1 MVEPEIYTEDQ
12 VREGLAK
19 LDCWEVRDGRLRK
32 QYTFRTFL
40 RAIAFVNS
48 VAYLAEGAGHH
59 PDITINYNKVTL
71 RLITHSAS
79 ALTDRDFSLAA
90 AIDGKLESKLMIT
103 PEEPAGGTP
112 PA

>member
-1 MVEPEIYTEDQ
+1 MAEPQAYAEQQ
-12 VREGLAK
+12 VKDAIAK
-19 LDCWEVRDGRLRK
+19 LDAWELRDGRLRK

-40 RAIAFVNS
+40 RGIAFVNS

-71 RLITHSAS
+71 RLVTHSEN

-90 AIDGKLESKLMIT
+90 DIDAKLESKLMIA
-103 PEEPAGGTP
+103 PETDAPSG
-112 PA
+112 

>member
-12 VREGLAK
+12 VCEGLAK
-19 LDCWEVRDGRLRK
+19 LDGWELRDGRLRK

-71 RLITHSAS
+71 RLVTHSAG

-90 AIDGKLESKLMIT
+90 DIDGKLGSKLMIA
-103 PEEPAGGTP
+103 PEEPTSSA
-112 PA
+112 